1 MAFLKNSVYFSL
13 LLVFKLVSAK
23 INVKVECGRNASDI
37 KVTDSGMDIKIVG
50 NEELRLFHVSEH
62 QLKQY
67 MKEHFGQT
75 PTKVYL
81 TDPTPRCNLFAV
93 YPFNKGCQLKRILK
107 VKSAEV
113 AEITSEPAIVHSQD
127 FENTVSNKIK
137 VTTGISQT
145 LETSITASWS
155 ESTGSE
161 ESRDVECGLDIKF
174 FSISGSKT
182 YSYTSTFGQS
192 IEKTEKVT
200 VGFTSNMETE
210 LNPGQACA
218 VVLTA
223 NRGYINIKVT
233 YVAYLY
239 GDVTMYFSNKVNGHN
254 YHTTSIDNALKNIGI
269 VNEKK
274 YVEMIKIGF
283 YTNASL
289 KVYDKVSGVRL

>member
-1 MAFLKNSVYFSL
+1 MAFFKNSVYFSL
-13 LLVFKLVSAK
+13 LLVFKFVSAK
-23 INVKVECGRNASDI
+23 INVNVECGRNASDI
-37 KVTDSGMDIKIVG
+37 KVTDSGVDVKIVG
-50 NEELRLFHVSEH
+50 YEELKQFQVSED

-67 MKEHFGQT
+67 MKELFGQT

-81 TDPTPRCNLFAV
+81 TGPSPHCNLYAV
-93 YPFNKGCQLKRILK
+93 YPFNKCQLKRILR

-113 AEITSEPAIVHSQD
+113 MEITSEPAIVHSQD
-127 FENTVSNKIK
+127 FENTSSNKIK
-137 VTTGISQT
+137 VNTGISQS
-145 LETSITASWS
+145 LETSITTSWS
-155 ESTGSE
+155 QSTGTE
-161 ESRDVECGLDIKF
+161 DSREVECGLDIKF
-174 FSISGSKT
+174 FSISGSRT
-182 YSYTSTFGQS
+182 YSYTSNFGQS

-200 VGFTSNMETE
+200 VGFTNSMETE

-239 GDVTMYFSNKVNGHN
+239 GDVTMYFSNKLNGDN
-254 YHTTSIDNALKNIGI
+254 YLTTSVDNALESIGK

-274 YVEMIKIGF
+274 FVEIIKIGF

-289 KVYDKVSGVRL
+289 KVYDKVSGVLL